1 MTRTTCCWSAGPDSR
16 VYRRRQGH
24 RPRDPPSL
32 IPLRAAK
39 LCFLPVNSAFK
50 HLFSSANPN
59 DSALSALICMS
70 RAAFD
75 RILLAANPR
84 FRREPPQLYADRQ
97 FHNRAALQQGAHYP
111 IMQSGVALNGVAGP
125 SSFKRV
131 PAAAQRPTPCAP
143 HGALSTPWFART
155 QHNWYTHKPHWVCVA
170 PPCAMA

>member
-1 MTRTTCCWSAGPDSR
+1 
-16 VYRRRQGH
+16 
-24 RPRDPPSL
+24 
-32 IPLRAAK
+32 
-39 LCFLPVNSAFK
+39 
-50 HLFSSANPN
+50 
-59 DSALSALICMS
+59 MS

-84 FRREPPQLYADRQ
+84 FRREPSQLYADRQ
-97 FHNRAALQQGAHYP
+97 FHKRAALQQGAHYP

-143 HGALSTPWFART
+143 RGALSTPWFART